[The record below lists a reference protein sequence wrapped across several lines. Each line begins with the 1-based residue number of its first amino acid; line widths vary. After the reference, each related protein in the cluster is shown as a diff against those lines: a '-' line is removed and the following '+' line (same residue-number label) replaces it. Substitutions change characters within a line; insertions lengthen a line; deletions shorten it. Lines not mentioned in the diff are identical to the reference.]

1 MAQIYANFAAPF
13 AYVAM
18 HSRLPDSTRFEQ
30 LCNHP
35 TAVLVSRLEW
45 QDRRFADI
53 LVPFSQ
59 WDSSDVHVAL
69 LGVPQ
74 DEGVRR
80 NGGRLGAADAPTA
93 IRAALAKLT
102 VSIGRA
108 TLPPPALI
116 LDGGDLRAD
125 GLSLEQIHAHHQE
138 AVTLLLGTGA
148 TVIVLGGGH
157 DIALPNARALGAHA
171 QRLGIINVDA
181 HLDVRVPTAEGSH
194 SGSAFRDVI
203 EDPACHLARLVE
215 FGIQP
220 FSASAHHV
228 QYVLERGHR
237 VWMLDD
243 IRRLGLDDALDAVI
257 ALVQDC
263 DALHLSLDMDAIASA
278 YAPGVSAPAS
288 DGFRP
293 DEVVRIIER
302 FAKLPQCRL
311 IDIAEVNPRHDTD
324 GRTAR
329 LAAYLVAHCIWS
341 IFHRTTDANPSLCLG
356 PSGND
361 Q

>member
-1 MAQIYANFAAPF
+1 MLPRPF
-13 AYVAM
+13 DKA
-18 HSRLPDSTRFEQ
+18 RFHQ
-30 LCNHP
+30 LCTNP
-35 TAVLVSRLEW
+35 AAVFFPRREAE
-45 QDRRFADI
+45 DRRFGDL
-53 LVPFSQ
+53 LVPFPQ
-59 WDSSDVHVAL
+59 WTDSVVRVAL

-80 NGGRLGAADAPTA
+80 NGGRLGAGEAPTA

-102 VSIGRA
+102 VSIGSA
-108 TLPPPALI
+108 ALPTDAVI
-116 LDGGDLRAD
+116 LDGGDLRTDA
-125 GLSLEQIHAHHQE
+125 LSLEQIHARQQE
-138 AVTLLLGTGA
+138 AIQLLLESGA

-157 DIALPNARALGAHA
+157 DIALPSARAHGAYA

-181 HLDVRVPTAEGSH
+181 HLDVRLPTVDGSH
-194 SGSAFRDVI
+194 SGSPLREAI
-203 EDPACHLARLVE
+203 EDPRCHLARLIE

-228 QYVLERGHR
+228 RYVLDRGHS
-237 VWMLDD
+237 VWMLDE
-243 IRRLGLDDALDAVI
+243 IRRHSLEAVLDAVV
-257 ALVQDC
+257 ATVHDC
-263 DALHLSLDMDAIASA
+263 DALHLSLDMDAVASA

-302 FAKLPQCRL
+302 IAALPKCRV
-311 IDIAEVNPRHDTD
+311 IDIAEVNPRYDPD

-329 LAAYLVAHCIWS
+329 LAAYFTAQCVWS
-341 IFHRTTDANPSLCLG
+341 IFHRTADANTSLYLG